1 MNYRPRIGAF
11 ATITAALAL
20 PWVLPTATMA
30 QDGPGTSRPAGG
42 TATLTN
48 AGARNQSGGVD
59 LVGRVTGN
67 SANHAATSNTRLLVP
82 PVHNYDG
89 VLKLQGIKE
98 VANRQA
104 MNAYL
109 QHLDT
114 ARHAT
119 QQAHLE
125 MILTQDEAGHSA
137 QRERDAAQKYAQSL
151 RDYETMRRNGAV
163 QLQRQLGA
171 AWTPGIQQLVAG
183 REIHESLP
191 LTPHWQAPPLVP
203 ATAKERA
210 IAAKSK
216 VAPLS
221 PEARDRAARE
231 NMAACCGK

>member
-1 MNYRPRIGAF
+1 MNYRPWIGAF
-11 ATITAALAL
+11 ATITAAAAL
-20 PWVLPTATMA
+20 PLVLPTTTMA
-30 QDGPGTSRPAGG
+30 QDAPGTIRPAGG
-42 TATLTN
+42 TAALTN
-48 AGARNQSGGVD
+48 AGARNQAGGVE
-59 LVGRVTGN
+59 LAGSATSN
-67 SANHAATSNTRLLVP
+67 SANPPATSNTRLPVP
-82 PVHNYDG
+82 PVHNYEG

-109 QHLDT
+109 QHLGT
-114 ARHAT
+114 AR
-119 QQAHLE
+119 QGIKQAHLE

-137 QRERDAAQKYAQSL
+137 QRERDAAQKYAQSV
-151 RDYETMRRNGAV
+151 RDYETMRRDGAV
-163 QLQRQLGA
+163 QLQRQLGG

-183 REIHESLP
+183 REIHDSPP
-191 LTPHWQAPPLVP
+191 LTPHGQAPPLVP

-210 IAAKSK
+210 IAARSK